1 MLTQK
6 KRLYAEAR
14 MSGLNMTAAAIAAG
28 CPEKTA
34 QPAGSRY
41 EKDADVIAY
50 IKRAKAPKPAE
61 PEPIAAVQAPAPQP
75 EPPKMPL
82 RFEDPLEFL
91 RHVTNDAAED
101 PRLRLDAAKAWASFT
116 IAKPGEKGKK
126 EEKAEAAK
134 KVAGRFTTAAAP
146 LKAVK

>member
-14 MSGLNMTAAAIAAG
+14 MAGLNMTDSAIAAG

-50 IKRAKAPKPAE
+50 MERANAPKPAE
-61 PEPIAAVQAPAPQP
+61 PEPIAAVQPAQAPP
-75 EPPKMPL
+75 EPPKIPL

-91 RHVTNDAAED
+91 RHVTNDSAED

-116 IAKPGEKGKK
+116 VAKPGEKGKK
-126 EEKAEAAK
+126 EEKADAAK
-134 KVAGRFTTAAAP
+134 KVASRFSSARAP
-146 LKAVK
+146 MRMVK

>member
-14 MSGLNMTAAAIAAG
+14 MSGLNITQSAIAAG

-41 EKDADVIAY
+41 EKDADVRAY
-50 IKRAKAPKPAE
+50 IKRAKAPKPVK
-61 PEPIAAVQAPAPQP
+61 PEPIAAAQPAQAPP
-75 EPPKMPL
+75 EPPEMPL

-91 RHVTNDAAED
+91 RHVTNDSGED

-116 IAKPGEKGKK
+116 VAKPGDKGKK
-126 EEKAEAAK
+126 QERQEAAE
-134 KVAGRFTTAAAP
+134 KVAGKFSGLRS
-146 LKAVK
+146 VK

>member
-14 MSGLNMTAAAIAAG
+14 MSGLNITDSAIAAG

-50 IKRAKAPKPAE
+50 IERATAQKPAE
-61 PEPIAAVQAPAPQP
+61 PDPSAATPAPATPP
-75 EPPKMPL
+75 EPPKIPL

-91 RHVTNDAAED
+91 RHVTNDSAED

-116 IAKPGEKGKK
+116 VAKPGEKGKK
-126 EEKAEAAK
+126 EEKADAAK
-134 KVAGRFTTAAAP
+134 KVAGRFAAAAAP
-146 LKAVK
+146 IRAVK